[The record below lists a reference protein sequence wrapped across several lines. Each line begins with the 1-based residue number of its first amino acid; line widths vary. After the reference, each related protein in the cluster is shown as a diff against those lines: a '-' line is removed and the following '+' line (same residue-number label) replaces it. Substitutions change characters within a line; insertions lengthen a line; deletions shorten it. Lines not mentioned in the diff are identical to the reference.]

1 MIKCQSCMIK
11 KEKKQ
16 TIKSKNWATYMWVLA
31 GSSYLSALNAGLLDK
46 KWNWFWGL
54 KPQKSEMQSNEKAVV
69 QEVAGWFKQ
78 QFIEVALD

>member
-1 MIKCQSCMIK
+1 
-11 KEKKQ
+11 
-16 TIKSKNWATYMWVLA
+16 MWVLA

-54 KPQKSEMQSNEKAVV
+54 KPQKSETQSNPIVLNEKAVA

>member
-1 MIKCQSCMIK
+1 MQGFL
-11 KEKKQ
+11 
-16 TIKSKNWATYMWVLA
+16 T
-31 GSSYLSALNAGLLDK
+31 K

-54 KPQKSEMQSNEKAVV
+54 KPQKYEMQSNSIALNEKAVA